1 MSASRTSVVQL
12 IEDQSMGTANSK
24 EPKAIARHSP
34 SNSHPHSAS
43 EVPPADFP
51 FAERVDEP
59 PSLAG
64 HAAKDEKMG
73 INLIERGKD
82 VLSGE
87 AGGVAAAVA
96 IGVGAALIEVEL
108 LPGLIIGAGA
118 ILLGKMF
125 PELGGYVRPAVKGAV
140 RAGFALT
147 EKAREIMAEA
157 NEQVHDLVAEVK
169 HEREQPLVAT
179 PVKAPK
185 RAEPAGDGALP
196 VH

>member
-1 MSASRTSVVQL
+1 
-12 IEDQSMGTANSK
+12 
-24 EPKAIARHSP
+24 
-34 SNSHPHSAS
+34 
-43 EVPPADFP
+43 
-51 FAERVDEP
+51 
-59 PSLAG
+59 
-64 HAAKDEKMG
+64 MG
-73 INLIERGKD
+73 INLIARGKD

-169 HEREQPLVAT
+169 HEREQPLAAT

-185 RAEPAGDGALP
+185 KAESAGDGVLP

>member
-1 MSASRTSVVQL
+1 
-12 IEDQSMGTANSK
+12 
-24 EPKAIARHSP
+24 
-34 SNSHPHSAS
+34 
-43 EVPPADFP
+43 
-51 FAERVDEP
+51 
-59 PSLAG
+59 
-64 HAAKDEKMG
+64 MG
-73 INLIERGKD
+73 INLIARGKD

-169 HEREQPLVAT
+169 HERELPLAAT
-179 PVKAPK
+179 PVKSPK
-185 RAEPAGDGALP
+185 KAESAGDGALP